1 MKRNI
6 ENLEAII
13 EQLSVRNEELEKEKL
28 ERLNEYDAP
37 AERVDALVK
46 DNAELRR
53 QLVSM
58 RAA

>member
-1 MKRNI
+1 MERNI

-28 ERLNEYDAP
+28 ERLNEYDAL

-46 DNAELRR
+46 DNVELRR

>member
-1 MKRNI
+1 MERNI

-28 ERLNEYDAP
+28 ERLNEYDAL

>member
-1 MKRNI
+1 MERKL
-6 ENLEAII
+6 ESLEALN
-13 EQLSVRNEELEKEKL
+13 EQLSQRNDELEKEKL
-28 ERLNEYDAP
+28 ERLNEYDVL